1 MLNRNRRPKVVT
13 FGELLLR
20 LDTPGYQRFVQ
31 AEQFVARY
39 TGGEANVAVALAQ
52 WGVETFAVSKVPAH
66 EIGQACVNMLRRYGV
81 NTDHVLRG
89 GDRLGILYVETG
101 ASQRA
106 SKVIYDRAGTS
117 FRALKRGEL
126 EWKAILSG
134 RDWLHIT
141 GTAPALGENVR
152 AVVRDGL
159 RAARRLGVTV
169 SLDVNYRSTLWAVS
183 EARRVLGGLLRDVDV
198 LIGTPHD
205 AAALF
210 GVAGEA
216 AESAQA
222 MRRCFGLRAVAYTLR
237 GGSGAT
243 GGSLSGLLCDA
254 KGVCESRRH
263 EMQFVD
269 RIGGGDAFTAGLIYG
284 LLSRWPARRAVEFA
298 AAAGCLKHSVPGD
311 FSLASLEEVQAL
323 ATGAGSGRIQ
333 R

>member
-1 MLNRNRRPKVVT
+1 MMKTTFPKVVT

-20 LDTPGYQRFVQ
+20 LDTPGHERFLQ
-31 AEQFVARY
+31 AEQFTARY

-52 WGVETFAVSKVPAH
+52 WGVEAFAVSKVPAH

-106 SKVIYDRAGTS
+106 SKVIYDRSNTS
-117 FRALKRGEL
+117 FRSLKRGEL
-126 EWKAILSG
+126 DWKAILSG

-152 AVVRDGL
+152 AVVREGL
-159 RAARRLGVTV
+159 RAAKRLGVTV
-169 SLDVNYRSTLWAVS
+169 SLDVNYRASLWPVS

-198 LIGTPHD
+198 FIGTKHD

-210 GVAGEA
+210 DIGGEPA
-216 AESAQA
+216 DSAQA
-222 MRRCFGLRAVAYTLR
+222 LRKRFGLRAVAYTVR
-237 GGSGAT
+237 GGVGASD
-243 GGSLSGLLCDA
+243 GSLAGLLCDA
-254 KGVCESRRH
+254 KGVAESRQYD
-263 EMQFVD
+263 MQFVD
-269 RIGGGDAFTAGLIYG
+269 RIGGGDAFTAGLIYAMMQG
-284 LLSRWPARRAVEFA
+284 WPRARAVEFA
-298 AAAGCLKHSVPGD
+298 TAAGCLKHSVPGD
-311 FSLASLEEVQAL
+311 FNLVSLNEVQQLVAE
-323 ATGAGSGRIQ
+323 GGSGRVQ

>member
-1 MLNRNRRPKVVT
+1 MKDKSSTVVT

-20 LDTPGYQRFVQ
+20 LDTPGYERFVQ
-31 AEQFVARY
+31 AESFTARY

-52 WGVETFAVSKVPAH
+52 WGLETFAVSKVPAH
-66 EIGQACVNMLRRYGV
+66 ELGQACVNMLRRHGV

-106 SKVIYDRAGTS
+106 SKVIYDRADTS
-117 FRALKRGEL
+117 FRTLKRGEMD
-126 EWKAILSG
+126 WQAILSG
-134 RDWLHIT
+134 RDWLHIS

-152 AVVRDGL
+152 AVVREGL
-159 RAARRLGVTV
+159 HEAKRLGVAV
-169 SLDVNYRSTLWAVS
+169 SLDMNYRSSLWPMA

-198 LIGTPHD
+198 FVGTTHD

-210 GVAGEA
+210 DIDGEP

-222 MRRCFGLRAVAYTLR
+222 LRKRFDLRAVAYTLR

-243 GGSLSGLLCDA
+243 GGSLAGLLCDA
-254 KGVCESRRH
+254 KCVCESRRH
-263 EMQFVD
+263 DMQFVD

-284 LLSRWPARRAVEFA
+284 LLGRWPAQRTVEFA
-298 AAAGCLKHSVPGD
+298 AAAGCLKHSIPGD
-311 FSLASLEEVQAL
+311 FNLVSLDEVQAL
-323 ATGAGSGRIQ
+323 ASGGGSGRVQ

>member
-1 MLNRNRRPKVVT
+1 MKAKVPKVVT

-20 LDTPGYQRFVQ
+20 LDTPGHDRILQ
-31 AEQFVARY
+31 AEQFTARY

-52 WGVETFAVSKVPAH
+52 WDVDTFAVSKVPAH

-106 SKVIYDRAGTS
+106 SKVIYDRADTS
-117 FRALKRGEL
+117 FRTLKRGEL
-126 EWKAILSG
+126 DWKAILSG

-152 AVVRDGL
+152 AVVREGL
-159 RAARRLGVTV
+159 RAAKRLGVTV
-169 SLDVNYRSTLWAVS
+169 SLDVNYRASLWPVA

-198 LIGTPHD
+198 FVGTKHD

-210 GVAGEA
+210 DIGGEP

-222 MRRCFGLRAVAYTLR
+222 LRKRFGLRVVAYTLR
-237 GGSGAT
+237 RGEGASA
-243 GGSLSGLLCDA
+243 GSLSGLLCDA
-254 KGVCESRRH
+254 KGVHESRCH
-263 EMQFVD
+263 DMQFVD

-284 LLSRWPARRAVEFA
+284 LLSRWTARRVIEFA
-298 AAAGCLKHSVPGD
+298 AAAGCLKHSIPGD
-311 FSLASLEEVQAL
+311 VNLVSLDEVEAL
-323 ATGAGSGRIQ
+323 ADGAATGRID

>member
-1 MLNRNRRPKVVT
+1 LRKPNHRFVA

-20 LDTPGYQRFVQ
+20 LDTPGHQRFVQ
-31 AEQFVARY
+31 AEQYTARY

-52 WGVETFAVSKVPAH
+52 WGIQTFAVSKVPAH

-101 ASQRA
+101 SSQRA
-106 SKVIYDRAGTS
+106 SKVIYDRAGTG
-117 FRALKRGEL
+117 FRTLRRGEL
-126 EWKAILSG
+126 DWKAILAG

-152 AVVRDGL
+152 AVVRDAL
-159 RAARRLGVTV
+159 RTARRLGVTV
-169 SLDVNYRSTLWAVS
+169 SLDVNYRASLWPVA
-183 EARRVLGGLLRDVDV
+183 EARRVLGGLLGDVDV
-198 LIGTPHD
+198 LVGTPHD

-210 GVAGEA
+210 DIGGDA
-216 AESAQA
+216 AESARTL
-222 MRRCFGLRAVAYTLR
+222 RRRFDLRAVAYTLR
-237 GGSGAT
+237 DGSGASA
-243 GGSLSGLLCDA
+243 GSLAGLLCD
-254 KGVCESRRH
+254 GTGIHESCRH

-284 LLSRWPARRAVEFA
+284 MLNRWPSRRTVAFA
-298 AAAGCLKHSVPGD
+298 AAAGCLKHSIPGD
-311 FSLASLEEVQAL
+311 FDLVSIEEVQAL
-323 ATGAGSGRIQ
+323 ANGAGSGGIQ

>member
-1 MLNRNRRPKVVT
+1 MNKAVVT

-20 LDTPGYQRFVQ
+20 LDTPGQQRFVQ
-31 AEQFVARY
+31 AEQFTARY

-52 WGVETFAVSKVPAH
+52 WGVETFSVSKVPSH

-81 NTDHVLRG
+81 NTDHVLCG

-117 FRALKRGEL
+117 FRSLKRGEL
-126 EWKAILSG
+126 DWKEILSG

-152 AVVRDGL
+152 AVVREGL
-159 RAARRLGVTV
+159 RTARRLGVTV
-169 SLDVNYRSTLWAVS
+169 SLDVNYRSSLWPVS

-198 LIGTPHD
+198 FVGTTHD

-210 GVAGEA
+210 DIGGEP

-222 MRRCFGLRAVAYTLR
+222 LRKRFGLRAVAYTVR
-237 GGSGAT
+237 GGSGAS
-243 GGSLSGLLCDA
+243 GGSLAGLLCDA
-254 KGVCESRRH
+254 KGIHESRRH
-263 EMQFVD
+263 DMQFVD

-284 LLSRWPARRAVEFA
+284 IVTRWPAQRTIEFA
-298 AAAGCLKHSVPGD
+298 SAAGCLKHSIPGD
-311 FSLASLEEVQAL
+311 FNLVSLQEVEAL
-323 ATGAGSGRIQ
+323 AGGAVTGRVQ